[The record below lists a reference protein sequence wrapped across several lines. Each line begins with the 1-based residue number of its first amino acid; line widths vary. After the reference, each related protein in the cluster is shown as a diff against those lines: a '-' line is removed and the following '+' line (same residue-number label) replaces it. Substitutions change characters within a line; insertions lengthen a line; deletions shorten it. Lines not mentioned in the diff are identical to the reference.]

1 MNYVHIIKYLKNEF
15 CIQKATGLGGKWFRG
30 EGDKVLGSTYKKAL
44 AAPQLWTGVTPGQV
58 ELSLSLS
65 LSLSLFLNWSDAG
78 HLGGARQG
86 LRTRDMRQ
94 GYGRGMASEEWKEW
108 NIKVGFSCWYV
119 HHTFS

>member
-1 MNYVHIIKYLKNEF
+1 MNFAFKRPQDWVESGSEERETRSLALRTRRPWQRLS
-15 CIQKATGLGGKWFRG
+15 CGRG
-30 EGDKVLGSTYKKAL
+30 
-44 AAPQLWTGVTPGQV
+44 
-58 ELSLSLS
+58 SLRGRWSSLS